1 MSKEMIEVASKIREI
16 LMELSDN
23 LHSIKENYGEHIVAI
38 EHVVIV
44 IDQALAVIPDI
55 KSFKASMNY
64 AIKAGINGGN
74 HEDLALLGE
83 ALEDNKEE
91 EDEDDPVKLEA
102 KRRAKAEQDESHDL
116 DIKMASDKI
125 INVLRDSIAF
135 EKLTIRQFFKIKS
148 FEQNYIMRKLDLK
161 KTLKALLGSEATNDE
176 IEMFMSFL
184 ENYSAEETEQRRTI
198 QPDIA
203 TEGYIRIR
211 IDPLKVLR

>member
-1 MSKEMIEVASKIREI
+1 
-16 LMELSDN
+16 
-23 LHSIKENYGEHIVAI
+23 
-38 EHVVIV
+38 
-44 IDQALAVIPDI
+44 VIPDI

-135 EKLTIRQFFKIKS
+135 EKLTIR
-148 FEQNYIMRKLDLK
+148 
-161 KTLKALLGSEATNDE
+161 
-176 IEMFMSFL
+176 
-184 ENYSAEETEQRRTI
+184 
-198 QPDIA
+198 
-203 TEGYIRIR
+203 
-211 IDPLKVLR
+211 